1 MKRAIVYFSWSNNTK
16 HLVEQI
22 NEDLHLDIYRI
33 EKKKPYSN
41 DYQECAYVE
50 AKHEWEKR
58 LRPEIVEFNV
68 DWSQYDEILLF
79 FPIWW
84 YTFPMPIAT
93 FIASLKDYQGLIRVF
108 ANSYTNDPQYM
119 ANVMN
124 DLKAIDSKLR
134 FEEGLF
140 NRSIHEHLKLLEGEK
155 R

>member
-16 HLVEQI
+16 HLVRQI

-33 EKKKPYSN
+33 EKKKPYSS
-41 DYQECAYVE
+41 DYHECAYVE

-68 DWSQYDEILLF
+68 DWSQYEEILLF

-93 FIASLKDYQGLIRVF
+93 FIVSLKGYQGLIRVF

-119 ANVMN
+119 VNVMN
-124 DLKAIDSKLR
+124 DLKAIDSELR

-140 NRSIHEHLKLLEGEK
+140 NRSVHEHLKLLEGEK